1 MSLTLNQI
9 VDIAATNTE
18 FSPGMTSNELYY
30 ANQTE
35 ERLTD
40 VIAAVADA
48 VLDKAEATHTHE
60 GYAAADHSHDGYA
73 ASSHTHTPASIG
85 AAASEHSHS
94 GYAASS
100 HGHSYNDLSDKPTIP
115 AAYTHPASHPAS
127 MITGLAEVATTGSY
141 DDLTDKPTIPAA
153 YSHPA
158 SHPASMITGLADVAT
173 SGSYDDLSNKPTIP
187 TVPASLP
194 ANGGNADT
202 VDNKHASDFAT
213 ADHTHTGFAAS
224 EHTHTGYAASEH
236 THTGFAASDHTHTPV
251 SIGAAPA
258 SHASST
264 TTYGVS
270 TASNYG
276 HAKASGTTPKA
287 PGEAAVG
294 SETAAFARGDHVHP
308 IQMIQKGVTTA
319 GTGAAYTATV
329 DGITALTAG
338 VAFIMIPHVVSTVV
352 NPTLNVNGLGA
363 KNLRRR
369 VSNSTVTTTTGSAAN
384 WLGANKPIRV
394 IYDGSFWIADFD
406 RPNATDIYGTV
417 AIANG
422 GTGATTAAAALTA
435 LGAFPAAGGD
445 ISGDT
450 NVNGV
455 IRCNGQ
461 QAFYYAASTNS
472 QTIGT
477 NNATGGT
484 TIACGSEAT
493 VALNGALTKTPTVIP
508 KTSNAYYC
516 GNANFR
522 WKGIYS
528 NAAVNVS
535 SDERLKRDIKPLAGD
550 PLAKFIEALN
560 VVSYNYTEDAADAK
574 SRIGLIAQDVQ
585 RADAEIAKFFVDEDE
600 NGMLGLTPA
609 DLVFPLIAAVQ
620 ALSKRVAELEAK

>member
-9 VDIAATNTE
+9 VDIASTNTE
-18 FSPGMTSNELYY
+18 FAPGMTSNEVFY

-40 VIAAVADA
+40 VIATVADA
-48 VLDKAEATHTHE
+48 VLDKADASHTHE
-60 GYAAADHSHDGYA
+60 GYATADHSHTGYA
-73 ASSHTHTPASIG
+73 TAEHTHTPASIG
-85 AAASEHSHS
+85 AAAASHTHD
-94 GYAASS
+94 YAASN

-127 MITGLAEVATTGSY
+127 MITGLAEVATSGSY

-158 SHPASMITGLADVAT
+158 SHPASMITGLATVAT
-173 SGSYDDLSNKPTIP
+173 SGSYDDLSDKPTIP
-187 TVPASLP
+187 TIPASLP

-224 EHTHTGYAASEH
+224 EHTHSGYAASEH
-236 THTGFAASDHTHTPV
+236 THTGFADSDHTHTPV

-258 SHASST
+258 AHASST

-276 HAKASGTTPKA
+276 HAKASGTEPKA
-287 PGEAAVG
+287 PGTAAVG

-308 IQMIQKGVTTA
+308 FQMVEKGVTTA

-329 DGITALTAG
+329 DGITALTTG
-338 VAFIMIPHVVSTVV
+338 VAFLMIPHVVSTVV

-369 VSNSTVTTTTGSAAN
+369 VSNSTVTTVAASSAN
-384 WLGANKPIRV
+384 WLGANKPVRV
-394 IYDGSFWIADFD
+394 IFDGNYWIAEFD
-406 RPNATDIYGTV
+406 RPNATDLYGTV
-417 AIANG
+417 AIASG
-422 GTGATTAAAALTA
+422 GTGATTAAGALEN
-435 LGAFPAAGGD
+435 LGAFPAAGGT
-445 ISGDT
+445 ISGDV
-450 NVNGV
+450 NVEGV
-455 IRCNGQ
+455 LKVNGQ
-461 QAFYYAASTNS
+461 QAIYYAASTAS

-477 NNATGGT
+477 GNATGGT
-484 TIACGSEAT
+484 TIACGSSAN
-493 VALNGALTKTPTVIP
+493 VNINGANVKMPNALP
-508 KTSNAYYC
+508 KTSNTYYC
-516 GNANFR
+516 GNSTLR

-528 NAAVNVS
+528 NSEVNVA

-550 PLAKFIEALN
+550 PLAKFIDALN
-560 VVSYNYTEDAADAK
+560 VVSYNYTEDEADAK
-574 SRIGLIAQDVQ
+574 SRIGLVAQDVQ
-585 RADAEIAKFFVDEDE
+585 RANAEIAKFFVDEDE
-600 NGMLGLTPA
+600 DGMLGLTPA
-609 DLVFPLIAAVQ
+609 NLVFPLIAAVQ

>member
-1 MSLTLNQI
+1 MTLAQI
-9 VDIAATNTE
+9 IDNANGNPD
-18 FSPGMTSNELYY
+18 FSPGMSSNELYFG
-30 ANQTE
+30 TLTD

-40 VIAAVADA
+40 VIADV
-48 VLDKAEATHTHE
+48 AEACQGKADTSHTHTGYAATDHSHT
-60 GYAAADHSHDGYA
+60 GYAAADHSHSGYA
-73 ASSHTHTPASIG
+73 ASGHTHTPASIG
-85 AAASEHSHS
+85 AAAAEHSHT

-127 MITGLAEVATTGSY
+127 MITGLATVATSGSY
-141 DDLTDKPTIPAA
+141 DDLSDKPTIPAA
-153 YSHPA
+153 YSHPE
-158 SHPASMITGLADVAT
+158 SHPASMITGLATVAT
-173 SGSYDDLSNKPTIP
+173 SGSYNDLADKPTIP
-187 TVPASLP
+187 TIPASLP

-213 ADHTHTGFAAS
+213 ADHS
-224 EHTHTGYAASEH
+224 HTGYAASEH
-236 THTGFAASDHTHTPV
+236 THTGYAADDHSHTPV

-308 IQMIQKGVTTA
+308 MQMIDKGVTTA

-329 DGITALTAG
+329 EGITALVTG
-338 VAFIMIPHVVSTVV
+338 VAFLMIPHVVSTVV

-363 KNLRRR
+363 KNIRRR
-369 VSNSTVTTTTGSAAN
+369 VSNSTVTTVAASSAN
-384 WLGANKPIRV
+384 WLGANKPVRV
-394 IYDGSFWIADFD
+394 IFDGNYWIAEFD

-422 GTGATTAAAALTA
+422 GTGASSAAAALTN

-445 ISGDT
+445 INGDT

-455 IRCNGQ
+455 LKVNGQ
-461 QAFYYAASTNS
+461 QAVYYAPATNS

-477 NNATGGT
+477 GNATGGT
-484 TIACGSEAT
+484 TIACGSSAN
-493 VALNGALTKTPTVIP
+493 VNINGANVKMPNALP
-508 KTSNAYYC
+508 KASNTYYC
-516 GNANFR
+516 GNSTLR

-528 NAAVNVS
+528 NAEVNVA
-535 SDERLKRDIKPLAGD
+535 SDERLKRDIKPMVVD
-550 PLAKFIEALN
+550 PLAKFIEALS
-560 VVSYNYTEDAADAK
+560 VVSYNYTDDEAGAK
-574 SRIGLIAQDVQ
+574 SRIGLVAQEVL
-585 RADAEIAKFFVDEDE
+585 RADPELAKFFVEEGED
-600 NGMLGLTPA
+600 GMLGLTPA
-609 DLVFPLIAAVQ
+609 NLVFPLIAAVQ
-620 ALSKRVAELEAK
+620 ALTMRVEELENNK